1 MPFINPQATRKS
13 ATRAQIADAADRQI
27 ALLEAR
33 IQSQEAMLKLRADMA
48 QRDREIVQQMDAKLA
63 AHKAEARVTTQ
74 AISNSL
80 QDAYREAQAA
90 LRDAQAAYLALVRF
104 GGRQIEEL
112 RRPILVTK

>member
-1 MPFINPQATRKS
+1 MPFIIKSKATK
-13 ATRAQIADAADRQI
+13 ATILAEADRQI
-27 ALLEAR
+27 AILEAR

-48 QRDREIVQQMDAKLA
+48 QRDREIVQCLDAKLRA
-63 AHKAEARVTTQ
+63 GAAEARVTPQ
-74 AISNSL
+74 AISNTL

-104 GGRQIEEL
+104 GSRQIEEL